1 MTTNNVN
8 ATSAIDK
15 LSVMA
20 KEKINDLN
28 QYYTE
33 IVTIN
38 NSLANAKAS
47 LENTPGVQV
56 AVDAIDKSI
65 KENYERGYNYQK
77 ALEAEQ
83 NMLLELQESYTKFA
97 NIVNSLE
104 HPTPAQT
111 QLKLNATPTNN

>member
-1 MTTNNVN
+1 M
-8 ATSAIDK
+8 
-15 LSVMA
+15 
-20 KEKINDLN
+20 
-28 QYYTE
+28 
-33 IVTIN
+33 
-38 NSLANAKAS
+38 ANAKAS